1 MRQTGNGF
9 IVAFALAASALCGAT
24 GGIEMFAGRA
34 EIVAV
39 GAMVEGTQNGPQ
51 VYLSLRPDRVLKGTL
66 PLGVP
71 VPISWQSPVRHKG
84 APVHFPEMY
93 GLWFLGPM
101 EGAFRRLLPGAMII
115 PFDFYPALREPPS
128 GAFAYRADS
137 PMAEKVA
144 LELCAA
150 ANRFSGDAKVASIML
165 RDFLGLLGLDSPS
178 LRGAYRALSA
188 SRNADT
194 AALGLGSLILLG
206 DISAL
211 EQASERAAEL
221 QGSKSFW
228 FVVRA
233 VRFAVPTDPAAA
245 RAIGRWALAETADP
259 ELRRAAAYSLRAAHT
274 AAAMPYLGRLLGH
287 ADADVRHLAVAGVSA
302 YMHNLPSITV
312 HNTRSMAWMRPA
324 GPKRYEDSEIEEHL
338 QFGSLVTDAVH
349 SNRIV
354 SFWQN
359 WWGRNAHRFPEE

>member
-1 MRQTGNGF
+1 MGV
-9 IVAFALAASALCGAT
+9 I
-24 GGIEMFAGRA
+24 
-34 EIVAV
+34 
-39 GAMVEGTQNGPQ
+39 VEGTQNGQQ
-51 VYLSLRPDRVLKGTL
+51 VYLSLRPDRVFKGTL

-71 VPISWQSPVRHKG
+71 VPITWQSPLRLRG
-84 APVHFPEMY
+84 ATGHFPKIY
-93 GLWFLGPM
+93 GVWFLGPM
-101 EGAFRRLLPGAMII
+101 EGAFRRLLAGPTII
-115 PFDFYPALREPPS
+115 PATFYPALREPPS

-137 PMAEKVA
+137 PTAEKVA
-144 LELCAA
+144 LEVCAA
-150 ANRFSGDAKVASIML
+150 ASRFSGDAKVAPIVQRASKSL
-165 RDFLGLLGLDSPS
+165 YGLDSPS

-206 DISAL
+206 DVSAL

-221 QGSKSFW
+221 RASKSFS

-245 RAIGRWALAETADP
+245 RAIGRWALAETANQ

-338 QFGSLVTDAVH
+338 QFGSQLKDVVH
-349 SNRIV
+349 RNRIV

>member
-1 MRQTGNGF
+1 M
-9 IVAFALAASALCGAT
+9 
-24 GGIEMFAGRA
+24 EMFAGRA

-39 GAMVEGTQNGPQ
+39 GAIVEGTQNGQQ

-71 VPISWQSPVRHKG
+71 VPISWQSPVRHRG
-84 APVHFPEMY
+84 PTANFPEIY

-101 EGAFRRLLPGAMII
+101 EDAFRRLLPGTAII
-115 PFDFYPALREPPS
+115 PFTYYPALREPPS

-137 PMAEKVA
+137 PTAEKVA

-150 ANRFSGDAKVASIML
+150 ASRFSGDAKVASIMP
-165 RDFLGLLGLDSPS
+165 RAFLGLHVLDSPT
-178 LRGAYRALSA
+178 LRGAYRALAA

-194 AALGLGSLILLG
+194 AALGLGSLIRLG
-206 DISAL
+206 EVSAMKQTL
-211 EQASERAAEL
+211 DRAAEL
-221 QGSKSFW
+221 QGSKSFS
-228 FVVRA
+228 FVVKA

-245 RAIGRWALAETADP
+245 RAIGRMALAETAEP
-259 ELRRAAAYSLRAAHT
+259 QLRRAAAYSLRAAHT

-287 ADADVRHLAVAGVSA
+287 ADAEVRHMAVAGVSA

-338 QFGSLVTDAVH
+338 QFGSQLKDVVH
-349 SNRIV
+349 RNRIV